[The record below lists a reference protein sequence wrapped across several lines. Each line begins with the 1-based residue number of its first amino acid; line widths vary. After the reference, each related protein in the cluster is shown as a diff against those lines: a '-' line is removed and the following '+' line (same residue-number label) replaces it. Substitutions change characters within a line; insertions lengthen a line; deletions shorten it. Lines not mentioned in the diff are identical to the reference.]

1 MSKRI
6 ETDRSGLTGLVGG
19 ILLVFVGLLFLAGEL
34 FHVQLGRF
42 LWPFFI
48 LAPGVVL
55 FIAGLVTETK
65 AGESLVVIGGIVTS
79 IGMLLL
85 FQNATHLWASWA
97 YAWAL
102 VAPTS
107 IGLSLIAHGSVH
119 GKREKVEAGWRVTA
133 VGGALFVAG
142 FVFFELLLGISG
154 FGLGRFGW
162 PFLLI
167 AGGVAVIL
175 FAILPRKR
183 S

>member
-6 ETDRSGLTGLVGG
+6 DASKSGLTGLVGG
-19 ILLVFVGLLFLAGEL
+19 ILLVFFGMVFLAGEL
-34 FHVQLGRF
+34 FGVRLGRF

-55 FIAGLVTETK
+55 FIAGLLTETK
-65 AGESLVVIGGIVTS
+65 AGEGMAVLGGIITT

-107 IGLSLIAHGSVH
+107 IGLALIAHGSVH
-119 GKREKVEAGWRVTA
+119 GKRDRIDVGMRVAA
-133 VGGALFVAG
+133 VGAALFAAG
-142 FVFFELLLGISG
+142 FVFFELLIGVSG

-162 PFLLI
+162 PLVLI
-167 AGGVAVIL
+167 AAGIAVIL
-175 FAILPRKR
+175 FAIVPRKR
-183 S
+183 A